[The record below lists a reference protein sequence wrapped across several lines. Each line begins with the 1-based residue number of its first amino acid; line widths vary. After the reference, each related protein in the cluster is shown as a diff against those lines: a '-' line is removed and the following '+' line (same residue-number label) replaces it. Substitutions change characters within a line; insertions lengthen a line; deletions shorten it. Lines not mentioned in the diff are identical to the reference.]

1 MHSRRESEMLAGK
14 KVLVGI
20 TGGIAAYKT
29 AEVVSRLAKLHAE
42 VHVAMTKSA
51 TEFITPL
58 TLRTLSANP
67 VYVDLFEEPKRWN
80 VEHVSLAEHVDT
92 VIIAP
97 ATANILAKMA
107 MGLADD
113 FLSTVLLATRAPI
126 FVAPAMNQGMYLHPA
141 TQDNLTRL
149 RERGVKFIGP
159 GTGFQACGTE
169 GVGRMS
175 EAVEIVD
182 TVARFLTMGRLLRG
196 KKALVTAGGT
206 QEPLDPVRYLGN
218 RSSGRMG
225 YAIAQALQEA
235 GAETILVSAPTDLP
249 VPTGVTRVSV
259 QTALEMYEAV
269 LSRFSEVDV
278 VIKAAAVADY
288 RPAVQAE
295 QKIKKDGTS
304 RTLELIPNPDI
315 LAELGRRKT
324 SQVLVGFAAET
335 ENLLANAENK
345 MLRKNVNLLVANDV
359 TKQGAGFG
367 SLTNIV
373 SFLFPDGRKIDL
385 PQMSKHEVA
394 RNLVLE
400 IANLLG
406 VRTKE

>member
-1 MHSRRESEMLAGK
+1 MLAGK